1 MNELEKYTDEELLKF
16 MEERRDRERLPN
28 LIIQSKLLGKAK
40 QKLEKA
46 LQHTIDDPTEPFGAY
61 GQSYM
66 IRQIINLIRDYLK
79 DINSQIEK
87 IEGELND

>member
-1 MNELEKYTDEELLKF
+1 MSELEKYTDEELLKF

-46 LQHTIDDPTEPFGAY
+46 LQHTTDDPTEPSGAY

-66 IRQIINLIRDYLK
+66 IRQIINLINDYLK
-79 DINSQIEK
+79 DIKMIE
-87 IEGELND
+87 EELK